1 MDNKSGKIFSLELN
15 VGSFLGAI
23 IAMFIYFL
31 NSQQDIKSLVS
42 IALSFAFPIY
52 LLKVSRLYE
61 QVGCNK
67 DSFLK
72 EILFPKLSKNDVKI
86 YLITI
91 CKYLVLIAFFVCIA
105 LLFNIGLQNEAN
117 NLIKKA
123 ICCYSA
129 LALFIASSFLLM
141 ELVFDFLIGLILIG
155 QKNSY

>member
-1 MDNKSGKIFSLELN
+1 M
-15 VGSFLGAI
+15 
-23 IAMFIYFL
+23 
-31 NSQQDIKSLVS
+31 
-42 IALSFAFPIY
+42 
-52 LLKVSRLYE
+52 
-61 QVGCNK
+61 
-67 DSFLK
+67 
-72 EILFPKLSKNDVKI
+72 KI